1 MKEWDISIDEKDY
14 LPDTKDTGCEKQYKQ
29 VVKRA
34 MNILQRQDRTEKQLR
49 DKLIS
54 DQRFSDE
61 EIEYAIRYVTSYRY
75 LDDLRFACNYVRFRC
90 NTKSKQQL
98 LFGLLG
104 KGISKENINIAL
116 EEEYQGE
123 ESLLIRNFLEK
134 KGYYLDDSSP
144 KVREKLIA
152 SLMRK
157 GFSFD
162 EIIREM
168 NRI

>member
-1 MKEWDISIDEKDY
+1 MKEWDLSLVENESVDDKDEA
-14 LPDTKDTGCEKQYKQ
+14 GCEKQYKQ

-54 DQRFSDE
+54 DQRFSE
-61 EIEYAIRYVTSYRY
+61 EEVEYAIRYVTAYRY

-90 NTKSKQQL
+90 NTKSKKQL

-104 KGISKENINIAL
+104 KGISKEEIKIAL

-123 ESLLIRNFLEK
+123 ESILIRNFLEK
-134 KGYYLDDSSP
+134 KSFTQNDTSP

-162 EIIREM
+162 EILREM
-168 NRI
+168 NRF